1 MVVKVTARAKQ
12 LMFTHDNRVIF
23 IGFIYDY
30 DNVSAKKICYHHF
43 IILYLDFMNNL
54 DL

>member
-30 DNVSAKKICYHHF
+30 ENVNAKKYVT
-43 IILYLDFMNNL
+43 IILLYCI
-54 DL
+54 